1 MKRVSMRL
9 LATLSIVAGAVTV
22 LPSAPLAQSLDLYIG
37 PGGPGIELRDRRRD
51 NDDNYRAPRC
61 SPRQAI
67 RRAYRLGL
75 RDPEI
80 QSITRRQIVI
90 DGIDRYGDDAVLYL
104 ANRRGCPRIG

>member
-1 MKRVSMRL
+1 MKGLTMKL

-22 LPSAPLAQSLDLYIG
+22 LPAAPVAQSLDLYIG
-37 PGGPGIELRDRRRD
+37 PNGPDIEFRDRRRD
-51 NDDNYRAPRC
+51 DDYYRAPRC

-80 QSITRRQIVI
+80 LSITRRQIVI
-90 DGIDRYGDDAVLYL
+90 DGIDRYGDEATLYL